1 MVGDRLTYD
10 RDRLQQV
17 LDSYPSRPKEKRM
30 QDQTILANMYN
41 SYKNNFANKIKFY
54 PMAENLSMYN
64 VHCTLKTILNAVKQ
78 IKLDGKLSKARKWL
92 KKRDPFDSCFFLF
105 PPDLFSPFNQ

>member
-1 MVGDRLTYD
+1 MSTEWCISSIPDSKNHPNIFSVTGVVGDRLTYD

-17 LDSYPSRPKEKRM
+17 LDSYPSRLKEKRM

-64 VHCTLKTILNAVKQ
+64 VH
-78 IKLDGKLSKARKWL
+78 
-92 KKRDPFDSCFFLF
+92 
-105 PPDLFSPFNQ
+105 